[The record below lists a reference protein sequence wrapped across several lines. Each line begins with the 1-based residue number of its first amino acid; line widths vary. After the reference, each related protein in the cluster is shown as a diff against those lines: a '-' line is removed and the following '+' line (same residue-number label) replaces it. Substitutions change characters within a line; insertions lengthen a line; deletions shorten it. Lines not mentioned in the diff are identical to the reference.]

1 MQLKKKSEPITESKD
16 FNELLKRILDLAQG
30 VLESEAATLFLID
43 KDTDELVFKI
53 VNGPKANELQGKRIK
68 IGDGIAGKTAR
79 EGKSFLVNRPKK
91 TGYQDKF
98 DKQTG
103 FNTES
108 LLASPLIVDGEII
121 GVIEVINSRG
131 GEYND
136 RSKEILEQLAA
147 QVSSELKMALLGERL
162 SKSED
167 FLNSVIDS
175 LPGGIIILDDKG
187 LIRKSNRTVEEML
200 GEENI
205 EGRQLKEVLPYKDI
219 LENIKRIKD
228 RECFEAVI
236 RRNGKESHF
245 NFELSRAKE
254 ISSSGIETEYI
265 IVQIGDVTERIELDR
280 LKYLQEAN
288 ANFVAGLSHR
298 LRTPLTPI
306 LGLSSILKKQEDF
319 PENYKEMIEIIYG
332 ASLEMREMVEKLL
345 DIAKIGADKAIEINE
360 EIDIGALLN
369 EIISDFA
376 EGDFEFNNSCK
387 GKIIVKGNRI
397 WLTKSFQELFS
408 IGLKEKS
415 DQLELELK
423 EEDKY
428 VYLFFKG
435 FESLVA
441 DFSKLENA
449 PIFQFDNPLT
459 GDSEVKYLDLPLI
472 RLVMSQHNVKISVN
486 ADKNLLSLRFEKTAK

>member
-16 FNELLKRILDLAQG
+16 LNELLKRILDLSQE
-30 VLESEAATLFLID
+30 VLESEAATLFLVD

-53 VNGPKANELQGKRIK
+53 VNGPKAKELQGKRIK
-68 IGDGIAGKTAR
+68 IGEGIAGKTAR

-91 TGYQDKF
+91 IGYEDKF

-108 LLASPLIVDGEII
+108 LLASPLIVDGEVI
-121 GVIEVINSRG
+121 GVIEVINSKG

-175 LPGGIIILDDKG
+175 LPGGIIILDEKG
-187 LIRKSNRTVEEML
+187 LIRKANRTVEKML
-200 GEENI
+200 GEKDI
-205 EGRQLKEVLPYKDI
+205 EGQRLEESLPYKDI
-219 LENIKRIKD
+219 VENIKEAKD
-228 RECFEAVI
+228 RGNFEAIV
-236 RRNGKESHF
+236 RRDGREMHL

-254 ISSSGIETEYI
+254 VSSSGIEAEYVI
-265 IVQIGDVTERIELDR
+265 IQIGDMTEKVELDR

-319 PENYKEMIEIIYG
+319 PEKYKEMMEIIYN

-345 DIAKIGADKAIEINE
+345 DIAKIGADKAIAIDE
-360 EIDIGALLN
+360 EVDLQAVVNQVIANLDSGR
-369 EIISDFA
+369 
-376 EGDFEFNNSCK
+376 FEFEKNK
-387 GKIIVKGNRI
+387 GKFIVKGNNI
-397 WLTKSFQELFS
+397 WLAKSLKELFV
-408 IGLKEKS
+408 IGLKEESNRPK
-415 DQLELELK
+415 LELK
-423 EEDKY
+423 EEGEY
-428 VYLFFKG
+428 VFLHLKG
-435 FESLVA
+435 FKSLIK

-449 PIFQFDNPLT
+449 PIFQFDDPLK
-459 GDSEVKYLDLPLI
+459 GDSDIKYLDLPLI
-472 RLVMSQHNVKISVN
+472 RLILSRHNAKILVDE
-486 ADKNLLSLRFEKTAK
+486 DKNLLSLRFEKAAD